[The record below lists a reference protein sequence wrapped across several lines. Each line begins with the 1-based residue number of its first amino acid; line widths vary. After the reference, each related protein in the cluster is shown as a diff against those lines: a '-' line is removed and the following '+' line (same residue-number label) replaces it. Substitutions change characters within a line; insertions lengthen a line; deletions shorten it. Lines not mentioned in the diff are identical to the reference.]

1 MKKSESNK
9 EDFSKIKSKKEMDDT
24 RKQII
29 HQKEKDLS
37 LVKKNSKKNDKKNKN
52 SKHQFAAS
60 FSEDMIKNL
69 NLGEEDQNDSFNHD
83 FKSNAQSVSNETGGR
98 KIKTPKNNQQQSMD
112 FEKLNNTW

>member
-1 MKKSESNK
+1 MKKSESNIK

-29 HQKEKDLS
+29 HQKEKDIN
-37 LVKKNSKKNDKKNKN
+37 LVKKNSKKNSKNK
-52 SKHQFAAS
+52 STKQQFAAS

-83 FKSNAQSVSNETGGR
+83 FKSNTQSVSNETATR
-98 KIKTPKNNQQQSMD
+98 KIKTPKNNQQ
-112 FEKLNNTW
+112 